1 MQIKLRG
8 IAINVCSV
16 YLKPAVS
23 TVIAE
28 QVLAP
33 LRLLADSG
41 KPLLLLGDFNA
52 HHPQL
57 GETKSMGKS
66 NSVGRLIVDLA
77 EELSL
82 TILNTRDA
90 WGTPTRCDSVLDLA
104 LTNNPDMFSL
114 RIDAMPFLSD
124 HSSLTIF
131 FHPSDAE
138 EQPQAPASSP
148 LPPRW
153 DVNKA
158 DWSTYHN
165 VSKHVLQ
172 PLKDELDGMV
182 DSFNNGVNGAQSTI
196 NAMATALSRSLNS
209 CALAAIPKT
218 KPREMLIS
226 DQQRHVNELL
236 KVAQRKERTLA
247 NARRKVKRTHRLPR
261 TPAIDRVLLRQSHSL
276 NQARASYAAA
286 VKAFRQASDRVTQAS
301 WDACCSRIES
311 APPGKAFRE
320 FKKTIAANRRKLAC
334 VTQRVDDELPS
345 STVESLN
352 NFGSYYAS
360 VFSTGPLPD
369 WNATGPPAPPSIPTD
384 RNDLDHLVHVVAN
397 GDHHLSPCELDGNI
411 SISDVEHAMSS
422 VRAGTAPGPDGLHVP
437 FITKAAPI
445 IKEVLRI
452 IFQFSFDHGV
462 VPVGWKPMPSP
473 SSKRVTS
480 VTLPPIASF
489 PSPALSFVCL
499 NAYGTIVLLTF

>member
-1 MQIKLRG
+1 MSSGDSKRQAKRPYVLQFCNINSIRNKTPQLRSSLLFSKYSAFLSFVETHLGKDDQPPKLPGFVAHPFNHTNRSSGICFYSANDIACKPVCHPPVCVDGNMCVTMQIKLRG

-90 WGTPTRCDSVLDLA
+90 WGTPTRGDSVLDLA

-158 DWSTYHN
+158 DWS
-165 VSKHVLQ
+165 
-172 PLKDELDGMV
+172 EL
-182 DSFNNGVNGAQSTI
+182 N
-196 NAMATALSRSLNS
+196 
-209 CALAAIPKT
+209 
-218 KPREMLIS
+218 
-226 DQQRHVNELL
+226 
-236 KVAQRKERTLA
+236 
-247 NARRKVKRTHRLPR
+247 
-261 TPAIDRVLLRQSHSL
+261 
-276 NQARASYAAA
+276 
-286 VKAFRQASDRVTQAS
+286 
-301 WDACCSRIES
+301 
-311 APPGKAFRE
+311 
-320 FKKTIAANRRKLAC
+320 
-334 VTQRVDDELPS
+334 
-345 STVESLN
+345 
-352 NFGSYYAS
+352 
-360 VFSTGPLPD
+360 
-369 WNATGPPAPPSIPTD
+369 
-384 RNDLDHLVHVVAN
+384 
-397 GDHHLSPCELDGNI
+397 
-411 SISDVEHAMSS
+411 
-422 VRAGTAPGPDGLHVP
+422 
-437 FITKAAPI
+437 
-445 IKEVLRI
+445 
-452 IFQFSFDHGV
+452 
-462 VPVGWKPMPSP
+462 
-473 SSKRVTS
+473 
-480 VTLPPIASF
+480 
-489 PSPALSFVCL
+489 
-499 NAYGTIVLLTF
+499 

>member
-1 MQIKLRG
+1 
-8 IAINVCSV
+8 
-16 YLKPAVS
+16 
-23 TVIAE
+23 
-28 QVLAP
+28 
-33 LRLLADSG
+33 
-41 KPLLLLGDFNA
+41 
-52 HHPQL
+52 
-57 GETKSMGKS
+57 
-66 NSVGRLIVDLA
+66 
-77 EELSL
+77 
-82 TILNTRDA
+82 
-90 WGTPTRCDSVLDLA
+90 
-104 LTNNPDMFSL
+104 
-114 RIDAMPFLSD
+114 
-124 HSSLTIF
+124 
-131 FHPSDAE
+131 
-138 EQPQAPASSP
+138 
-148 LPPRW
+148 
-153 DVNKA
+153 VNKA

-182 DSFNNGVNGAQSTI
+182 DSFNGGVNGAQSTI
-196 NAMATALSRSLNS
+196 NAMATALSRSLNC

-247 NARRKVKRTHRLPR
+247 NARRKVKRTHLLPR

-334 VTQRVDDELPS
+334 VTQHVDDELPS

-462 VPVGWKPMPSP
+462 VPVGWKQANAFTIFKKGNISDP
-473 SSKRVTS
+473 SSYRLISITSVVIRMLERIWNYRVTNFLESSKFFSPNQAGFRRNLSTMDNIYKLQRQVYAHLRRGKQLPVLFLDVVKAFDRVPHEHLLYKLFKAGITGKSWGWMRAFLADRQFSS
-480 VTLPPIASF
+480 VQVF
-489 PSPALSFVCL
+489 
-499 NAYGTIVLLTF
+499 